1 MVKGNLKSS
10 ASSTTRRKHA
20 KKALGPPDQPDTPN
34 RDKKPKAKEKGKG
47 KREARVKMY
56 IPPTKPGPAQPDPLD
71 AMGLAHWLPPELLVV
86 LQSLGKK
93 AEVTKVHALEDL
105 QAHWVKRCV
114 NDDAVLYAV
123 TDMLP
128 VWVHAPHPNA
138 VCLPPGASASSQ
150 PPSTHPSSQSPP
162 LNTHISAFLA
172 DTAPT
177 PQLEAILGTWCLAA
191 HDIDKAVAL
200 SQKILDAR
208 LDLIRLRQTHPH
220 PRLTLP
226 LADQKLV
233 DQVAEMQALNDDLE
247 AAQRHMHT
255 VKECIRASAS
265 AAERL
270 RMESA
275 HVSKRNAAI
284 RTSHHLLSRLLC
296 GASSWAVFLP
306 PGRPSPATIRPLLA
320 PLASA
325 SMRVHGSRISV
336 W

>member
-1 MVKGNLKSS
+1 M
-10 ASSTTRRKHA
+10 
-20 KKALGPPDQPDTPN
+20 D
-34 RDKKPKAKEKGKG
+34 
-47 KREARVKMY
+47 
-56 IPPTKPGPAQPDPLD
+56 
-71 AMGLAHWLPPELLVV
+71 
-86 LQSLGKK
+86 
-93 AEVTKVHALEDL
+93 
-105 QAHWVKRCV
+105 
-114 NDDAVLYAV
+114 
-123 TDMLP
+123 
-128 VWVHAPHPNA
+128 APHPNA

-270 RMESA
+270 RMECARSGIGRRRIHTRLPCRSA